1 MKTIEKKILP
11 QYFQA
16 VREEKKNFELRKD
29 EDDVQ
34 PGDVLIL
41 MEWENGEYTG
51 RTEVRRIRYVL
62 RDVPEYGLMQGY
74 CIMWSH
80 DEQKEIN
87 DSYAVMARITCKYCG
102 AVVHKYVESH
112 YTGGS
117 KCVILAK
124 YCRFC
129 GNALRI

>member
-1 MKTIEKKILP
+1 MLQV
-11 QYFQA
+11 QYNRVLGSASPKENENSLGFSKG
-16 VREEKKNFELRKD
+16 VKRE
-29 EDDVQ
+29 
-34 PGDVLIL
+34 
-41 MEWENGEYTG
+41 
-51 RTEVRRIRYVL
+51 
-62 RDVPEYGLMQGY
+62 
-74 CIMWSH
+74 MWSH

>member
-1 MKTIEKKILP
+1 MRNIRKSGKSVI
-11 QYFQA
+11 QYAAF
-16 VREEKKNFELRKD
+16 VSNLGFRKGVKRE
-29 EDDVQ
+29 
-34 PGDVLIL
+34 
-41 MEWENGEYTG
+41 
-51 RTEVRRIRYVL
+51 
-62 RDVPEYGLMQGY
+62 
-74 CIMWSH
+74 MWSH

-102 AVVHKYVESH
+102 AIVHKYVESH

-129 GNALRI
+129 GNALNN

>member
-1 MKTIEKKILP
+1 MEVWNEHSNVFIFIIHTRQRDIHTRFVCISVSNPFCRRLYTYQPKKVVLE
-11 QYFQA
+11 FSKG
-16 VREEKKNFELRKD
+16 VKRE
-29 EDDVQ
+29 
-34 PGDVLIL
+34 
-41 MEWENGEYTG
+41 
-51 RTEVRRIRYVL
+51 
-62 RDVPEYGLMQGY
+62 
-74 CIMWSH
+74 MWSH

-87 DSYAVMARITCKYCG
+87 DSYVVMARITCKYCG

>member
-1 MKTIEKKILP
+1 
-11 QYFQA
+11 
-16 VREEKKNFELRKD
+16 
-29 EDDVQ
+29 
-34 PGDVLIL
+34 
-41 MEWENGEYTG
+41 
-51 RTEVRRIRYVL
+51 
-62 RDVPEYGLMQGY
+62 
-74 CIMWSH
+74 MWSH

-124 YCRFC
+124 YCRF
-129 GNALRI
+129 LR

>member
-1 MKTIEKKILP
+1 
-11 QYFQA
+11 
-16 VREEKKNFELRKD
+16 
-29 EDDVQ
+29 
-34 PGDVLIL
+34 
-41 MEWENGEYTG
+41 
-51 RTEVRRIRYVL
+51 
-62 RDVPEYGLMQGY
+62 
-74 CIMWSH
+74 MWSH

-129 GNALRI
+129 GNALRIQWRQEMLKPNCEAKEFEKYGFKRCKGRQPDYFWRCIQR

>member
-1 MKTIEKKILP
+1 MP
-11 QYFQA
+11 S
-16 VREEKKNFELRKD
+16 V
-29 EDDVQ
+29 
-34 PGDVLIL
+34 
-41 MEWENGEYTG
+41 TG
-51 RTEVRRIRYVL
+51 MTWDGNLGFSGGVRR
-62 RDVPEYGLMQGY
+62 E
-74 CIMWSH
+74 MWSH

-87 DSYAVMARITCKYCG
+87 DNYAAMARITCKYCG

-129 GNALRI
+129 GNALMV

>member
-1 MKTIEKKILP
+1 MAIKPIL
-11 QYFQA
+11 FNTEM
-16 VREEKKNFELRKD
+16 VRAILDGRKSC
-29 EDDVQ
+29 
-34 PGDVLIL
+34 
-41 MEWENGEYTG
+41 T
-51 RTEVRRIRYVL
+51 RRIIK
-62 RDVPEYGLMQGY
+62 PQGVKRE
-74 CIMWSH
+74 MWSH